1 MAAPPSLP
9 RILKDAALRSFFRG
23 FVSQNHDDALLN
35 FYEATL
41 DYAATAKVRGVRALG
56 LAALHRLFWT
66 LTSPCA
72 SLCRFFAH
80 AARAR

>member
-23 FVSQNHDDALLN
+23 FVAQNHDDALLN

-41 DYAATAKVRGVRALG
+41 DYAATAEVRRVRALC
-56 LAALHRLFWT
+56 LAALL
-66 LTSPCA
+66 
-72 SLCRFFAH
+72 
-80 AARAR
+80 